1 MKTPG
6 NKLFTA
12 YIGIDWADTKHDIC
26 IQAAGEERREFSRIS
41 HKVDEIEDWAQALYR
56 RFGGPIAI
64 AVELSKGPIVYAL
77 QKYSRQ
83 VLSVI
88 CQNSSTTSL

>member
-1 MKTPG
+1 MKTPD
-6 NKLFTA
+6 NKPFTA

-26 IQAAGEERREFSRIS
+26 IQAAGEERREFARIS
-41 HKVDEIEDWAQALYR
+41 HKVDEIDNWAQSMYR

-77 QKYSRQ
+77 QKYDFPDD
-83 VLSVI
+83 LSSESVHPGKI
-88 CQNSSTTSL
+88 P

>member
-41 HKVDEIEDWAQALYR
+41 HKVDDTSTIGRNHYIDA
-56 RFGGPIAI
+56 
-64 AVELSKGPIVYAL
+64 
-77 QKYSRQ
+77 
-83 VLSVI
+83 SVDR
-88 CQNSSTTSL
+88 LR

>member
-26 IQAAGEERREFSRIS
+26 IQAAGEERREFCSVSRTRSMRSKIGRKHYIDAS
-41 HKVDEIEDWAQALYR
+41 VDRLR
-56 RFGGPIAI
+56 
-64 AVELSKGPIVYAL
+64 
-77 QKYSRQ
+77 
-83 VLSVI
+83 
-88 CQNSSTTSL
+88 

>member
-77 QKYSRQ
+77 QKR
-83 VLSVI
+83 VFRIL
-88 CQNSSTTSL
+88 CQRNTCRAMQS